1 MYILRKEMITI
12 PTECPSC
19 NTSLKLV
26 KDILYC
32 YNEHCPAKWDKKVE
46 GFAKHLK
53 IKGLGPSTIQK
64 LQIQDFHDLYSLSS
78 DEIADC
84 LNSERMGDKLYLE
97 IQKSTESGL
106 EELLPAFGIP
116 LVGRSI
122 SAKLCAVVD
131 DITEINWDSCHRA
144 GLGPKATQNLIN
156 WIQNEFYP
164 NEYNTLPFSFKMKQK
179 SVKEE
184 SKGVVCITGKL
195 KSYPSKSA
203 ATAVLEQAGYT
214 VKSSLTNAVTILINE
229 SGIDSAKTIN
239 AESKGVK
246 VITNIK
252 HLLKEI

>member
-1 MYILRKEMITI
+1 MYILRKQMIVI

-19 NTSLKLV
+19 NTSLRLV

-78 DEIADC
+78 IEIADC
-84 LNSERMGDKLYLE
+84 LNSERMGEKLYLA
-97 IQKSTESGL
+97 IQNSTESSL

-122 SAKLCAVVD
+122 ASKLCAVVEHVSD
-131 DITEINWDSCHRA
+131 INWDTCRRA
-144 GLGPKATQNLIN
+144 GLGPKATQNLID
-156 WIQNEFYP
+156 WIQQEFYP
-164 NEYNTLPFSFKMKQK
+164 NEYDKLPFSFKIKQK

-195 KSYPSKSA
+195 KSYPTKSA

-214 VKSSLTNAVTILINE
+214 VKSSLTNAVELLINE
-229 SGIDSAKTIN
+229 SGIDSSKTIS
-239 AESKGVK
+239 AEKRGVRI
-246 VITNIK
+246 ITNIK
-252 HLLKEI
+252 HLLKET